1 MRTSEILVRPIVTEK
16 VNSQMEKQNR
26 FSFVVD
32 KRANKLEIK
41 TAVEDFYGVRV
52 KEVNTMIIPA
62 KSKSR
67 FTKSGFLTGRK
78 PSYKKAIITL
88 MECEN
93 IDLFVI

>member
-88 MECEN
+88 MEGEN